1 VLLKILNYSIRAL
14 VLVIGLIFLTGLII
28 PAGGDSTMFRVMG
41 LVVTLFGL
49 YRLTTY
55 YLQQKRY
62 KFDNDDDT
70 Q

>member
-1 VLLKILNYSIRAL
+1 MLLKIINYGVRAA
-14 VLVIGLIFLTGLII
+14 VLIIGLLFLTGIII

-62 KFDNDDDT
+62 NFDNDEDT
-70 Q
+70 R